1 MKSERNSETRREYN
15 TEKVQHEKNCNMRR
29 VQNEKRA
36 SWKQRTTKRVQ
47 HGKKRNMEIVQR
59 EESIREES
67 TIVHKRITGRPLMD
81 RYTHCAKK

>member
-1 MKSERNSETRREYN
+1 MKNERNSETRREYN

-36 SWKQRTTKRVQ
+36 SWKQRNTKRVQ